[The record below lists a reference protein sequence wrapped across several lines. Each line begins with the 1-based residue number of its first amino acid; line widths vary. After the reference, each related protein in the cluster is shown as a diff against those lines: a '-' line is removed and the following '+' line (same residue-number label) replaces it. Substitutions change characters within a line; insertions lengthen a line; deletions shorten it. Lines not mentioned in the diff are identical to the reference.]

1 MHILTKFLVIIAALL
16 SVLLSGL
23 TIAYSANTQAVRE
36 RLQTEI
42 DKANAAQA
50 ATAEALSTQA
60 RERESLEQERSSL
73 QTALTQL
80 RQSLVELQGDN
91 AKLLTDNK
99 ELQLGQTR
107 YNTQIDKML
116 ALIDSFQKQ
125 DSARTAEVEDLRKKY
140 LSMTQKEIE
149 YLDRINDLTGQLEVS
164 QETNRALQEQ
174 IAEIRQEADAARTG
188 TSVAANSQ
196 SYKLAPKGFRARI
209 ASVQRDASG
218 SLFVGIDAG
227 SSDQL
232 EANMKLSA
240 IDLNG
245 RGYLAT
251 IILDRVD
258 INEAVGRITL
268 TGLNSREVQVG
279 DLVMSTGS

>member
-23 TIAYSANTQAVRE
+23 TIAYSANTTSVLEQIRSE
-36 RLQTEI
+36 R
-42 DKANAAQA
+42 DKANALQA
-50 ATAEALSTQA
+50 TSAEALSAQA
-60 RERESLEQERSSL
+60 RERESLEQERSAL

-80 RQSLVELQGDN
+80 RQSLVEIQGDN

-125 DSARTAEVEDLRKKY
+125 DTARTAEVEDLRKKY

-164 QETNRALQEQ
+164 QESNRALQEQ
-174 IAEIRQEADAARTG
+174 IAEIRQEADAARQG
-188 TSVAANSQ
+188 VSVTSASQ

-209 ASVQRDASG
+209 SSVQRDATG

-227 SSDQL
+227 SSDSL
-232 EANMKLSA
+232 ETQMKLSA
-240 IDLNG
+240 IDING

-251 IILDRVD
+251 IVLDRVD

-268 TGLNSREVQVG
+268 TGLNAREVQVG
-279 DLVMSTGS
+279 DLVFATGS

>member
-23 TIAYSANTQAVRE
+23 TIAYSANMTSVLEQFRAE
-36 RLQTEI
+36 R
-42 DKANAAQA
+42 DKVAAANAAA
-50 ATAEALSTQA
+50 AEALSAQS

-80 RQSLVELQGDN
+80 RQSLVELQGEN

-107 YNTQIDKML
+107 YNTQIDKMV

-125 DSARTAEVEDLRKKY
+125 DEARTGEVEDLRKKY

-164 QETNRALQEQ
+164 QESNRALQEQ

-188 TSVAANSQ
+188 SSVTSANQ
-196 SYKLAPKGFRARI
+196 AFKLAPKGFRARI
-209 ASVQRDASG
+209 SSVQRDAAG
-218 SLFVGIDAG
+218 SLFVSIDAG

-232 EANMKLSA
+232 ETQMKLSA
-240 IDLNG
+240 IDING

-258 INEAVGRITL
+258 LNEAVGRVTL
-268 TGLNSREVQVG
+268 TGLNAREVQIG
-279 DLVMSTGS
+279 DLVFATGS

>member
-1 MHILTKFLVIIAALL
+1 LHILTKFLVIIAALL

-23 TIAYSANTQAVRE
+23 TIAYSANMTSVLEQFRAE
-36 RLQTEI
+36 R
-42 DKANAAQA
+42 DKVAAANA
-50 ATAEALSTQA
+50 ATAEALSAQS

-80 RQSLVELQGDN
+80 RQSLVELQGEN

-107 YNTQIDKML
+107 YNTQIDKMV

-125 DSARTAEVEDLRKKY
+125 DEARTGEVEDLRKKY

-164 QETNRALQEQ
+164 QESNRALQEQ

-188 TSVAANSQ
+188 SSVTSANQ
-196 SYKLAPKGFRARI
+196 AFKLAPKGFRARI
-209 ASVQRDASG
+209 SSVQRDAAG
-218 SLFVGIDAG
+218 SLFVSIDAG

-232 EANMKLSA
+232 ETQMKLSA
-240 IDLNG
+240 IDING

-258 INEAVGRITL
+258 LNEAVGRVTL
-268 TGLNSREVQVG
+268 TGLNAREVQIG
-279 DLVMSTGS
+279 DLVFATGS